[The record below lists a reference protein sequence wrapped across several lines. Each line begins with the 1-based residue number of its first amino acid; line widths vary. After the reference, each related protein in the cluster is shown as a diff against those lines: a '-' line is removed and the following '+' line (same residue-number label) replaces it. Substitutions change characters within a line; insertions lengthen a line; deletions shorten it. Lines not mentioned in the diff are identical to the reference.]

1 MKSTMS
7 LILKQKESDWL
18 ITEMGNPNS
27 GWLVDEHSTNRTIN
41 FYFRH
46 ENLSH
51 YYRMK
56 PI

>member
-1 MKSTMS
+1 M
-7 LILKQKESDWL
+7 LKQEESDWP
-18 ITEMGNPNS
+18 IAEMGNPNP
-27 GWLVDEHSTNRTIN
+27 GWLMAEDSTNRTIN

-46 ENLSH
+46 DGLSD